1 MGVPNLTRTDARRR
15 AELLDVSAYEVEL
28 DLTDGAGK
36 PGVRT
41 FRSRTTVRF
50 QARQVGVGTF
60 VDLVADRIREATL
73 NGESLNIANYAPET
87 GLELPTLAEDN
98 TLVVDVD
105 CIYSNTGEG
114 LHRFVDPVDSAVY
127 LHSQFETADAKRM
140 YACFDQPDLKAPF
153 TLMVTAPAD
162 WEVVSNGRPATRS
175 EGPGGAQV
183 VRFSTTPPLST
194 YVTALVAGPFHK
206 VTDRH
211 DGVDLGVYC
220 RASLA
225 QYLDAD
231 EILAVTKQGFDWYHE
246 AFGYRYA
253 FDKFDQLF
261 VPEFNAGAME
271 NAACVTF
278 QEDNVYRSKVTDA
291 AYERRAETILHE
303 LAHMWFGDL
312 VTMRWWD
319 DLWLNESF
327 ATFVSVL
334 CQSQATRWT
343 SAWTTFAN
351 VEKTW
356 AYRQDQLPSTH
367 PIAADIPDLHAVEV
381 NFDGITYAKGASVL
395 KQLAAYVGID
405 AFLRAMRVYFRQHA
419 FGNTTL
425 ADLLHALEQE
435 SGRDLS
441 TWSAQW
447 LESAGINSL
456 RADFTLDD
464 QGRYASFELLQ
475 GPAEPG
481 GTLRNHR
488 LAIGRYELVDGKVM
502 RVGRAEVDVTG
513 ERTPVP
519 DLVGVV
525 QPALLL
531 VNDDDLTYGKIRLD
545 ERSMATVVERIAD
558 IDDRLA
564 RALCWSAAWDMTRD
578 GEMAARDYVTLAL
591 RGVTGESEI
600 GVVQSIH
607 GRLRGALNRF
617 ADPAW
622 APEGWAELANLA
634 ERAMR
639 TAAPGSDLQLAWT
652 RTFAAAARTPQHV
665 ALVRGILD
673 GTELLPGLAVDTEL
687 RWSLLSALVAVGA
700 AADRD
705 IDLELERDVTA
716 SGQRRAATARAL
728 RPTPEAKA
736 AAWQLATAATEL
748 PNAIV
753 ESIIGGFYHP
763 AQHALTEPF
772 VQRYFDTIGEVW
784 VQRSGEM
791 ARSIVVGLYP
801 DAISDSAVAAA
812 DAFLADASVAPA
824 LRRLVSE
831 GRDDVQRA
839 LRARQRDAATG
850 RRVFRLQ

>member
-1 MGVPNLTRTDARRR
+1 MGIPNLTRTAARNR
-15 AELLDVSAYEVEL
+15 AELLDVTAYEVEI
-28 DLTDGAGK
+28 DVTDGADK
-36 PGVRT
+36 PGVTT

-50 QARQVGVGTF
+50 RARRVGEGTF

-73 NGESLNIANYAPET
+73 NGDSLDITNYAPET
-87 GLELPTLAEDN
+87 GLELPALIENN
-98 TLVVDVD
+98 TLLIDAD
-105 CIYSNTGEG
+105 LIYSNTGEG

-127 LHSQFETADAKRM
+127 LYSQFETADAKRM

-153 TLMVTAPAD
+153 TLTVTAPSD
-162 WEVVSNGRPATRS
+162 WEVVSNGRPANRS
-175 EGPGGAQV
+175 AGRGGAQV
-183 VRFSTTPPLST
+183 VRFTTTPPLST
-194 YVTALVAGPFHK
+194 YVTALVAGPYHK

-211 DGVDLGVYC
+211 DGIDLAVFC

-231 EILAVTKQGFDWYHE
+231 EIFAVTKQGFDWYHQ
-246 AFGYRYA
+246 AFDYRYA

-271 NAACVTF
+271 NAGCITF
-278 QEDNVYRSKVTDA
+278 QEDNVFRSKVTEA

-367 PIAADIPDLHAVEV
+367 PIAADIPDLRAVEV

-405 AFLRAMRVYFRQHA
+405 AFLRAMRVYFRLHEFA
-419 FGNTTL
+419 NTTL

-464 QGRYASFELLQ
+464 QGRYASFAILQ
-475 GPAEPG
+475 GPAGPL

-488 LAIGRYELVDGKVM
+488 LAVGRYDIEAGKVV
-502 RVGRAEVDVTG
+502 RLGRTEVDIRG
-513 ERTPVP
+513 GRTEVP
-519 DLVGVV
+519 ELVGVS

-531 VNDDDLTYGKIRLD
+531 VNDDDLTYGKVRLD
-545 ERSMATVVERIAD
+545 ERSMATVVEHIAH

-578 GEMAARDYVTLAL
+578 GEMAARDYVRLAL
-591 RGVTGESEI
+591 RGITGESEI
-600 GVVQSIH
+600 GVVQSIQA
-607 GRLRGALNRF
+607 RLRGAIDRF
-617 ADPAW
+617 ADPNW
-622 APEGWAELANLA
+622 APQGWAQLA
-634 ERAMR
+634 EVAEQAMR

-652 RTFAAAARTPQHV
+652 RTFASAARTPEHI
-665 ALVRGILD
+665 ATVRGILD

-687 RWSLLSALVAVGA
+687 RWSLLWALVAVA
-700 AADRD
+700 AASDAQ

-728 RPTPEAKA
+728 RPTPQAKA
-736 AAWQLATAATEL
+736 EAWRLATSETEL

-753 ESIIGGFYHP
+753 EAIIGGFYHP

-772 VQRYFDTIGEVW
+772 VQRYFDSVGEIW
-784 VQRSGEM
+784 EQRSGEI
-791 ARSIVVGLYP
+791 ARTI
-801 DAISDSAVAAA
+801 
-812 DAFLADASVAPA
+812 
-824 LRRLVSE
+824 
-831 GRDDVQRA
+831 
-839 LRARQRDAATG
+839 
-850 RRVFRLQ
+850 